1 MYDRNDVSDRDLKK
15 PGRRYQFRD
24 RRSGED
30 RRMLHYLAYFKDG
43 GIDRRSGLE
52 RRDNTERRTDCVRVN
67 EWSSACPDYEDEEY
81 IQRRI
86 KL

>member
-1 MYDRNDVSDRDLKK
+1 MYKRNEIPGKDLEVSEK
-15 PGRRYQFRD
+15 RYQFRD

-30 RRMLHYLAYFKDG
+30 RRMLHCLEYFKDG
-43 GIDRRSGLE
+43 GIDRRSSLE
-52 RRDNTERRTDCVRVN
+52 RRDNTERRTDCVRVS

-81 IQRRI
+81 LESRI